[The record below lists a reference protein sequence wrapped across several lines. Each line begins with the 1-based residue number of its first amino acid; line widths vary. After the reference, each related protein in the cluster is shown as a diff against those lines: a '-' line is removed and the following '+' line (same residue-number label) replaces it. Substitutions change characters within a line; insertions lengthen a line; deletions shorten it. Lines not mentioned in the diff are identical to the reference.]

1 MRGRWSIMPWVFEGA
16 VAAASMGMG
25 CGTCCGSGI
34 SAILFGYLTTHAKNF
49 AQSLRA
55 FLCFYLGKLFA
66 VSLACLASSLLGR
79 CLISESGLLAG
90 IPVHRAVDV
99 LMIVFG
105 AFLICGWFRERRSGR
120 CSGCHHCGDSR
131 GKRSVAERNN
141 MESGPDETG
150 KESLVH
156 YGVLFGMGA
165 GYGISPCV
173 PLLVM
178 MGYAVT
184 MSPLQAVFSGIVF
197 GLSTALVPMLLL
209 LVLCGV
215 LSLRLQREAPEWLN
229 MFRLLTYIALI
240 GIFAVEFLT
249 S

>member
-1 MRGRWSIMPWVFEGA
+1 MPWVFEGA
-16 VAAASMGMG
+16 AAAASMGMG

-34 SAILFGYLTTHAKNF
+34 SAVLFGYLTTHAKNF

-79 CLISESGLLAG
+79 CLISESGLMAG
-90 IPVHRAVDV
+90 IPVHRAVDI
-99 LMIVFG
+99 LMIAFG
-105 AFLICGWFRERRSGR
+105 AFLIYGWFRERRSGK
-120 CSGCHHCGDSR
+120 CSGCHHCGNSK
-131 GKRSVAERNN
+131 GKSSVAERNN
-141 MESGPDETG
+141 MESGHDESG
-150 KESLVH
+150 KESAVH

-165 GYGISPCV
+165 GYGISPCA

-184 MSPLQAVFSGIVF
+184 MAPFQAVFSGIVF

-209 LVLCGV
+209 LA
-215 LSLRLQREAPEWLN
+215 LSGILSPRLQSEAPEWLN
-229 MFRLLTYIALI
+229 IFRLLTYVVLI
-240 GIFAVEFLT
+240 GIFAVDLLT
-249 S
+249 A